1 MSTADDNL
9 TKPNRLKLKDNDI
22 IEEIR
27 ITNILISSPSNKNN
41 NGVLVIKSQRTD
53 CNRETFINYK
63 EAMNYFL
70 SMFLTNDKIRTVEVS
85 SKENKICCLKRFI
98 LSLFPSMTIN
108 TDLLNDLNLLSFIYS
123 IEYNDKDSIHCN
135 MISTVYLFFYNSTGR
150 DEINIEMFRTK
161 KGIIFSLMTMLFISQ
176 LYPSFMMNLFSTMK
190 SSIFY
195 MFSRIGEIVN
205 EIYKSEKMIRYY
217 NKNNNVIE
225 TINDFVIGVAFLI
238 NDNFTGGI
246 TVGDFEEK
254 LNKRIEQI
262 NSFVM
267 KESPSAVLWKAKFV
281 KENYKKEA
289 NSMTLSMINS
299 SESK

>member
-1 MSTADDNL
+1 
-9 TKPNRLKLKDNDI
+9 
-22 IEEIR
+22 
-27 ITNILISSPSNKNN
+27 
-41 NGVLVIKSQRTD
+41 
-53 CNRETFINYK
+53 
-63 EAMNYFL
+63 
-70 SMFLTNDKIRTVEVS
+70 
-85 SKENKICCLKRFI
+85 
-98 LSLFPSMTIN
+98 MTIN

>member
-1 MSTADDNL
+1 
-9 TKPNRLKLKDNDI
+9 
-22 IEEIR
+22 
-27 ITNILISSPSNKNN
+27 
-41 NGVLVIKSQRTD
+41 
-53 CNRETFINYK
+53 
-63 EAMNYFL
+63 
-70 SMFLTNDKIRTVEVS
+70 
-85 SKENKICCLKRFI
+85 
-98 LSLFPSMTIN
+98 
-108 TDLLNDLNLLSFIYS
+108 
-123 IEYNDKDSIHCN
+123 
-135 MISTVYLFFYNSTGR
+135 
-150 DEINIEMFRTK
+150 
-161 KGIIFSLMTMLFISQ
+161 
-176 LYPSFMMNLFSTMK
+176 
-190 SSIFY
+190 
-195 MFSRIGEIVN
+195 
-205 EIYKSEKMIRYY
+205 MIRYY

-281 KENYKKEA
+281 KENYKKET